1 MGSGNKIC
9 TVLLISYNHEKYITR
24 ALDSILS
31 QKTKYN
37 YIIKIFDDASKDNT
51 KDIIR
56 AYKEKYPDKIE
67 GIYCR
72 EESGG
77 ADQYMECRHIGRY

>member
-24 ALDSILS
+24 ALDSILT

-37 YIIKIFDDASKDNT
+37 YIIKIFDDA
-51 KDIIR
+51 
-56 AYKEKYPDKIE
+56 
-67 GIYCR
+67 
-72 EESGG
+72 
-77 ADQYMECRHIGRY
+77 